1 MILQALTEHYETLA
15 AQGKVDMLGWGKAKI
30 SYALC
35 IRDDGGLERVMGVS
49 LGRTMTAEGW
59 RYFYLN

>member
-15 AQGKVDMLGWGKAKI
+15 AQGKVDVLGWGKAKI

-35 IRDDGGLERVMGVS
+35 IRDDGGQIGRASCRERV
-49 LGRTMTAEGW
+49 
-59 RYFYLN
+59 